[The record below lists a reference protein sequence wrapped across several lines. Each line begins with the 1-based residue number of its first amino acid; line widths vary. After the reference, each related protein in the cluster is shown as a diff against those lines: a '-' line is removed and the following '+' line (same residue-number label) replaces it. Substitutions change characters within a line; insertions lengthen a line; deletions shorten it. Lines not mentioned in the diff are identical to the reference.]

1 MPCIDRFAWRLP
13 ALLLLTALS
22 LPAWPVQVQAQ
33 VRRCT
38 SADGGTIYTDR
49 KCAEIDAVER
59 VPRQEPG
66 TQVRPYRGGCPR
78 RVQDLIFEVTSAI
91 DAHDANR
98 LGAVYHWPGLSTR
111 SGYAVMNRLDAI
123 TQRPLVDITA
133 LRAAV
138 PVVVPA
144 LPAMDAMPPDPD
156 YHPQVA
162 TRRPP
167 VALRIDQTLADG
179 GTSSRTTFGIRR
191 HLDCWWITL

>member
-1 MPCIDRFAWRLP
+1 MPSSVRSAWRLP
-13 ALLLLTALS
+13 ALLS
-22 LPAWPVQVQAQ
+22 LVAISAMAWPQPTPAQ

-38 SADGGTIYTDR
+38 SADGGTVYTDR

-66 TQVRPYRGGCPR
+66 TPMRPYRGGCPR

-111 SGYAVMNRLDAI
+111 NGYAVMGRLDAI
-123 TQRPLVDITA
+123 AQRPLVDITA
-133 LRAAV
+133 LRAVV

-144 LPAMDAMPPDPD
+144 QPSVDLPPPDPD
-156 YHPQVA
+156 YYPQVA

-167 VALRIDQTLADG
+167 VALRIDQTLGDG
-179 GTSSRTTFGIRR
+179 GTPSRTTFGIRR